1 MPDLA
6 TLSAQLDPDAPLAQ
20 RHLWLIGLLD
30 WVRGDRRSPDA
41 AIQRLNHFLDL
52 VQEQPE
58 LKGRLQ
64 RWWQVLG
71 ETVDASTLLADF
83 GFTSSAAFVSE
94 LGNRLRYKLL
104 PATPETT
111 SAGELFTLALPNAF
125 DARWIALLGD
135 KTVGRI
141 AQLLA
146 SRPIDASAGVPG
158 LTIWEREILEAVT
171 YCVSQIRAI
180 GFTPEL
186 RTRMSGTTSDTQPF
200 HELAADC
207 ALVCTAYAESVRPGL
222 APEPQGQALAALEQA
237 LHQFKQRLEAC
248 RLATNSVYTH
258 LDKHGISVSLV
269 FRVRQLRQRV
279 LRVRDLLNCLL
290 APDPASATASF
301 VGKLVLIGQARA
313 SVRELVASNASLI
326 AAKLAERSA
335 ETGERYITRNWAE
348 YRQMLRQA
356 AGGGAATAG
365 TTLLKF
371 ALGAA
376 SLSAFWGGMWA
387 GLLYA
392 ASFVLI
398 QMMHWTLATKQPAM
412 TAPAMA
418 AKLRDLEAPGA
429 IDEFV
434 SEVAHL
440 VRSQVAAVLGNI
452 GLVAPCVVFLCL
464 GWQFIAGRPALD
476 QIQSRYVLDSLH
488 LLAPATW
495 LFAAFTGVLL
505 FASSLIAGWVENWF
519 VLHRLES
526 AIRYNPRITSW
537 LGAQRADRWAIFM
550 RGNVSGLTSNIALGF
565 MLGLLPPILAFL
577 GLGLEARHVTLSMG
591 QLSAAATSF
600 GLAIFQESAFWWCL
614 AAIPLIGA
622 LNLGVSFSLAFRLAM
637 AAQNLG
643 VQDRRRIRSALWR
656 RLLVRP
662 RSFLVPERI

>member
-20 RHLWLIGLLD
+20 RHLWLIDLLD

-52 VQEQPE
+52 VQKQPE
-58 LKGRLQ
+58 LRDRLQ

-94 LGNRLRYKLL
+94 LGNRLRHKLL
-104 PATPETT
+104 PGTPETT
-111 SAGELFTLALPNAF
+111 NAGELFELVLPSAF

-135 KTVGRI
+135 KMVGRV

-146 SRPIDASAGVPG
+146 SHPIDASTGATG
-158 LTIWEREILEAVT
+158 LTVWEREILEAVT

-186 RTRMSGTTSDTQPF
+186 RTRMSGATSDAQPF

-207 ALVCTAYAESVRPGL
+207 ALVCAAYAESVRPGL
-222 APEPQGQALAALEQA
+222 APEPQAQALADLEQA
-237 LHQFKQRLEAC
+237 LQQFKQRLEAC
-248 RLATNSVYTH
+248 RLATNSVYSH

-279 LRVRDLLNCLL
+279 LRVRDLLHCLL

-313 SVRELVASNASLI
+313 SVRELVASNVSLI

-335 ETGERYITRNWAE
+335 EAGEHYITRNWAE

-365 TTLLKF
+365 TTMLKF

-376 SLSAFWGGMWA
+376 GLSAFWGGVWA

-418 AKLRDLEAPGA
+418 ARLRDLEAPGA
-429 IDEFV
+429 VDEFV

-440 VRSQVAAVLGNI
+440 VRSQVAAVLGNV
-452 GLVAPCVVFLCL
+452 GLVAPCVVVLCL
-464 GWQFIAGRPALD
+464 AWQFIAGRPALD
-476 QIQSRYVLDSLH
+476 PVQSRYVLDSLH

-600 GLAIFQESAFWWCL
+600 GFAIFRESAFWWCL

-643 VQDRRRIRSALWR
+643 VQDRRRIRRALWH

-662 RSFLVPERI
+662 RSFLVPDRI